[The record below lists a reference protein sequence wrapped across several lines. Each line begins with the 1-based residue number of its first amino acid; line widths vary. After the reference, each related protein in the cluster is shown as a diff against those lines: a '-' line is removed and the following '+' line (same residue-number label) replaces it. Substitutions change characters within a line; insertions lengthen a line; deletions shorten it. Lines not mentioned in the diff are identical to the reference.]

1 MLSGSGI
8 LSQKFWEKEKVNFWE
23 KVFDLYMMYKLRL
36 VGAQRAGW
44 GGGVEGGLN
53 RPPLV
58 HAQRSENFLQIGR
71 YYS

>member
-1 MLSGSGI
+1 MQKMLSGSGI

-44 GGGVEGGLN
+44 GNVKGGLN
-53 RPPLV
+53 RPPLCM
-58 HAQRSENFLQIGR
+58 HSAAKIICK
-71 YYS
+71 